1 MRDAREAVM
10 LQIQYGDDDHPYRW
24 SRRGENRGLGLGLG
38 LGLWLDA
45 ERGVVRHRREDVR
58 K

>member
-10 LQIQYGDDDHPYRW
+10 LQIQYGDDDHSYRW

-58 K
+58 

>member
-10 LQIQYGDDDHPYRW
+10 LQIQYGDDDHSYRW
-24 SRRGENRGLGLGLG
+24 SRRGENRGLGLG

-58 K
+58 